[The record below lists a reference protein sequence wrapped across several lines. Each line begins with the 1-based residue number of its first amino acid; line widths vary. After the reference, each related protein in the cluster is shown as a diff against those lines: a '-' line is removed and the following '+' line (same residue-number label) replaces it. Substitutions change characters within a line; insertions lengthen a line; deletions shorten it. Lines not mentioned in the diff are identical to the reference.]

1 MGLTGSSAFYL
12 ARDKKWIR
20 PLLRLL
26 RANDRG
32 HVWSYAVA
40 DYLARLNYEV
50 HLADKLVGP
59 RCVVAWRHRKGG
71 VHKIGGAD
79 QFYTDTTR
87 DPSSPGLPT
96 ITNGMD
102 LEALC
107 GALMPHMMQHS
118 MKQLEAMRAGQQPDA
133 LELDKDEINAK
144 LAQLPQKPDE
154 HLR

>member
-1 MGLTGSSAFYL
+1 MGLAGSGAFYL
-12 ARDKKWIR
+12 AQDKKWIR

-32 HVWSYAVA
+32 HVSSYAVA
-40 DYLARLNYEV
+40 DYLARLNYAV
-50 HLADKLVGP
+50 HLADKWAGP

-79 QFYTDTTR
+79 QFYTGATR

-96 ITNGMD
+96 IANGVD

-107 GALMPHMMQHS
+107 GVLMPHFMQHS
-118 MKQLEAMRAGQQPDA
+118 MKQLGAVRASQQPDA

-154 HLR
+154 DLR